1 MDLIKNTKNAIEIE
15 QKPSKIN
22 KAERYPSAR
31 NGLVAGSKP
40 TERKMKSIAR
50 QGRLVLVT
58 ESPHSPRSAEDLH
71 DGDAV

>member
-40 TERKMKSIAR
+40 TEWKMKINSSSGPAR
-50 QGRLVLVT
+50 
-58 ESPHSPRSAEDLH
+58 PRNGVAPLSEKCR
-71 DGDAV
+71 GPS